1 MDAYVSE
8 ESLTRSIRVHPNM
21 RTIERMSIKSWLRR
35 LLLDLRSILNFT
47 EFLNRYQERVIFFF
61 SSSRIEEIAG

>member
-8 ESLTRSIRVHPNM
+8 ESLTRSICVYPNM